1 MRLKHMGISMNQKK
15 IRRLMRKY
23 NLACPV
29 RKQNPYRQMLRPMK
43 TIAVAENLVNREFE
57 EHGPRTILLTDIT

>member
-15 IRRLMRKY
+15 IQRLLRKY